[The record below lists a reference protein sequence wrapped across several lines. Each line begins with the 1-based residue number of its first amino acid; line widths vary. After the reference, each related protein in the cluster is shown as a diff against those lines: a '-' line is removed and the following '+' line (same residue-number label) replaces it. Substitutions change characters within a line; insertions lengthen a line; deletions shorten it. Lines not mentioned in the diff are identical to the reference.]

1 MCDRLVSDIHHP
13 DRLNAA
19 GMPVTVG
26 NLLDMATGEMF
37 PWYKAHFLQS
47 PVMPSQKF
55 KLHPLKVGVDGYIE
69 GFRVEAAVAGC
80 AAPQNVILSN
90 NVKAAALFNL
100 RLVQYHCRINGM
112 PMEEY
117 SRFELCHV
125 RLVDVD
131 LTYLFKLETAKA
143 VQVAL
148 DLLKARATALYGKK
162 AKFYGSGG
170 SYTLRIET
178 PGGIIKAYIKDL
190 EAQPKAL
197 RVTDAAFRNEIEA
210 LAPLLLRIEVV
221 LRATDLE
228 KMNLSS
234 PEDWHLTE
242 FNDPAADTYRKVF
255 DEVVRKRLQLDVWHA
270 TEAPSEE
277 AMALLADTHHTLL
290 EFHLEGNNARDHEL
304 CRYSGSGKLDPNYYQ
319 IRNAILAKVGIDLD
333 IPWEH
338 QVAGMVGNLSELL
351 QYDQRFRVPE
361 HLRAYAFTSELFNP
375 MIAAL
380 ESILF
385 PEEGE

>member
-1 MCDRLVSDIHHP
+1 MCDRTVSDINHP
-13 DRLNAA
+13 DKLSAA

-117 SRFELCHV
+117 NRFELRHV
-125 RLVDVD
+125 RLVDVE

-178 PGGIIKAYIKDL
+178 PGGIIKVYIKDL

-197 RVTDAAFRNEIEA
+197 RVTDAAIRNEIEA

-221 LRATDLE
+221 LRAADLE

-333 IPWEH
+333 IPWEQ
-338 QVAGMVGNLSELL
+338 QVAGMAGNLSALL

-380 ESILF
+380 ESVLF

>member
-1 MCDRLVSDIHHP
+1 MCDRAVTDNQYPEMLS
-13 DRLNAA
+13 AA

-37 PWYKAHFLQS
+37 PWYKAHFLLS

-55 KLHPLKVGVDGYIE
+55 KLHPLKVGVDGCIE

-117 SRFELCHV
+117 SRFELRHV
-125 RLVDVD
+125 RLVDVE

-197 RVTDAAFRNEIEA
+197 RVTDAAIRNEIEA

-221 LRATDLE
+221 LRAADLE

-242 FNDPAADTYRKVF
+242 FNDPAADSYRKVF

-270 TEAPSEE
+270 TEAPSEK
-277 AMALLADTHHTLL
+277 AMASLADTHRMLL
-290 EFHLEGNNARDHEL
+290 EFHLQGNNARDHEL

-338 QVAGMVGNLSELL
+338 QVAGMAGNLSELL

-380 ESILF
+380 ESVLF

>member
-26 NLLDMATGEMF
+26 NLLDMASGEMF
-37 PWYKAHFLQS
+37 PWYKAHFLPS

-55 KLHPLKVGVDGYIE
+55 KLHPLKVGVDGCIE

-100 RLVQYHCRINGM
+100 RLVQYHCRINNM

-117 SRFELCHV
+117 SRFELRHV
-125 RLVDVD
+125 RLVDVE
-131 LTYLFKLETAKA
+131 LTYLFKLEAAKA

-148 DLLKARATALYGKK
+148 DMLKARATALYGKK

-170 SYTLRIET
+170 SYTLCVET
-178 PGGIIKAYIKDL
+178 PGGIIKVYIKDL

-197 RVTDAAFRNEIEA
+197 RVADAAVRGEIEA

-221 LRATDLE
+221 LRATDLQ
-228 KMNLSS
+228 KMGLSS

-242 FNDPAADTYRKVF
+242 FGDPESDTYRKVF
-255 DEVVRKRLQLDVWHA
+255 NEVIRKRLQLDVWFA
-270 TEAPSEE
+270 TEAPNEE
-277 AMALLADTHHTLL
+277 TIATLVDTHRTIL
-290 EFHLEGNNARDHEL
+290 EFHMQGHSARDHEL
-304 CRYSGSGKLDPNYYQ
+304 CRYAGSGKLNPNYYQ
-319 IRNAILAKVGIDLD
+319 IRNAIIAKVGIDLD
-333 IPWEH
+333 IPWEL
-338 QVAGMVGNLSELL
+338 QVAGMADNLSEML

-361 HLRAYAFTSELFNP
+361 HLRAYAFTSTLFNP

-380 ESILF
+380 ESVLF
-385 PEEGE
+385 PEKGE

>member
-1 MCDRLVSDIHHP
+1 MCDRTVSDINYP
-13 DRLNAA
+13 DKLSAA

-117 SRFELCHV
+117 NRFELRHV
-125 RLVDVD
+125 RLVDVE
-131 LTYLFKLETAKA
+131 LTYLFKLETAKS
-143 VQVAL
+143 VQAAL

-178 PGGIIKAYIKDL
+178 PGGIIKVYIKDL

-197 RVTDAAFRNEIEA
+197 RVTNAYARSEIED

-255 DEVVRKRLQLDVWHA
+255 NEVVRKRLQLDVWHV
-270 TEAPSEE
+270 TEVPSEE
-277 AMALLADTHHTLL
+277 TMASLADTHHTLL

-319 IRNAILAKVGIDLD
+319 IRNAILAKAGIDLD
-333 IPWEH
+333 IPWEQ
-338 QVAGMVGNLSELL
+338 QVAGMAGNLSELL

-380 ESILF
+380 ESVLF

>member
-1 MCDRLVSDIHHP
+1 MCDRAVTDNQYPEMLS
-13 DRLNAA
+13 AA

-37 PWYKAHFLQS
+37 PWYKAHFLLS

-55 KLHPLKVGVDGYIE
+55 KLHPLKVGVDGCIE

-117 SRFELCHV
+117 SRFELRHV
-125 RLVDVD
+125 RLVDVE

-178 PGGIIKAYIKDL
+178 PGGIIKAYITDL

-197 RVTDAAFRNEIEA
+197 RVTDAAIRNEIEA

-221 LRATDLE
+221 LRAADLE

-242 FNDPAADTYRKVF
+242 FNDPAADSYRKVF

-270 TEAPSEE
+270 TEAPSEK
-277 AMALLADTHHTLL
+277 AMASLADTHRMLL
-290 EFHLEGNNARDHEL
+290 EFHLQGNNARDHEL

-338 QVAGMVGNLSELL
+338 QVAGMAGNLSELL

-380 ESILF
+380 ESVLF

>member
-1 MCDRLVSDIHHP
+1 MCDRTVSDINYP
-13 DRLNAA
+13 DKLSAA

-117 SRFELCHV
+117 NRFELRHV
-125 RLVDVD
+125 RLVDVE

-178 PGGIIKAYIKDL
+178 PGGIIKVYIKDL

-197 RVTDAAFRNEIEA
+197 RVTNADARSEIED

-234 PEDWHLTE
+234 PEDWRLTE

-380 ESILF
+380 ESVLF

>member
-1 MCDRLVSDIHHP
+1 MCRGIRS
-13 DRLNAA
+13 
-19 GMPVTVG
+19 
-26 NLLDMATGEMF
+26 
-37 PWYKAHFLQS
+37 
-47 PVMPSQKF
+47 
-55 KLHPLKVGVDGYIE
+55 
-69 GFRVEAAVAGC
+69 
-80 AAPQNVILSN
+80 
-90 NVKAAALFNL
+90 
-100 RLVQYHCRINGM
+100 
-112 PMEEY
+112 
-117 SRFELCHV
+117 
-125 RLVDVD
+125 
-131 LTYLFKLETAKA
+131 
-143 VQVAL
+143 
-148 DLLKARATALYGKK
+148 
-162 AKFYGSGG
+162 
-170 SYTLRIET
+170 
-178 PGGIIKAYIKDL
+178 IIKVYIKDL

-197 RVTDAAFRNEIEA
+197 RVTDAAIRNEIEA

-221 LRATDLE
+221 LRAADLE

-255 DEVVRKRLQLDVWHA
+255 NEVIRKRLQLDVWHI

-277 AMALLADTHHTLL
+277 TMASLADTHRTLL
-290 EFHLEGNNARDHEL
+290 EFHLQGNNARDHEL

-333 IPWEH
+333 IPWEQ
-338 QVAGMVGNLSELL
+338 QVAGMAGNLSALL

-380 ESILF
+380 ESVLF

>member
-1 MCDRLVSDIHHP
+1 MCDRTVSDINHP
-13 DRLNAA
+13 DKLSAA

-37 PWYKAHFLQS
+37 PWYKAHFLPS

-117 SRFELCHV
+117 NRFELRHV
-125 RLVDVD
+125 RLVDVE
-131 LTYLFKLETAKA
+131 LTYLFKLETAKS
-143 VQVAL
+143 VQAAL

-178 PGGIIKAYIKDL
+178 PGGIIKVYIKDL

-197 RVTDAAFRNEIEA
+197 RVTNAAARSEIED

-242 FNDPAADTYRKVF
+242 FNDPSADTYRKVF

-277 AMALLADTHHTLL
+277 AMASLADTHRMLL
-290 EFHLEGNNARDHEL
+290 EFHLQGNNARDHEL

-319 IRNAILAKVGIDLD
+319 IRTAILAKVGIDLD
-333 IPWEH
+333 IPWEQ
-338 QVAGMVGNLSELL
+338 QVAGMAGNLSALL

-375 MIAAL
+375 MMTAL
-380 ESILF
+380 ESVLF

>member
-1 MCDRLVSDIHHP
+1 MCDRTVSDINYP
-13 DRLNAA
+13 DKLSAA

-117 SRFELCHV
+117 NRFELRHV
-125 RLVDVD
+125 RLVDVE

-178 PGGIIKAYIKDL
+178 PGGIIKVYIKDL

-197 RVTDAAFRNEIEA
+197 RVTNADARSEIED

-380 ESILF
+380 ESVLF

>member
-1 MCDRLVSDIHHP
+1 MCDRTVSDINYP
-13 DRLNAA
+13 DKLSAA

-37 PWYKAHFLQS
+37 PWYKAHFLPS

-117 SRFELCHV
+117 NRFELRHV
-125 RLVDVD
+125 RLVDVE

-178 PGGIIKAYIKDL
+178 PGGIIKVYIKDL

-197 RVTDAAFRNEIEA
+197 RVTDAAIRNEIEA

-221 LRATDLE
+221 LRAADLE

-290 EFHLEGNNARDHEL
+290 EFHLEGNNARDHDL

-375 MIAAL
+375 MMTAL
-380 ESILF
+380 ESVLF

>member
-1 MCDRLVSDIHHP
+1 MCDRTVSDINHP
-13 DRLNAA
+13 DKLSAA

-117 SRFELCHV
+117 NRFELRHV
-125 RLVDVD
+125 RLVDVE
-131 LTYLFKLETAKA
+131 LTYLFELETAKA

-178 PGGIIKAYIKDL
+178 PGGIIKVYIKDL

-197 RVTDAAFRNEIEA
+197 RVTDAAIRNEIEA

-242 FNDPAADTYRKVF
+242 FNDPAADSYRKVF
-255 DEVVRKRLQLDVWHA
+255 DEVVRKRLQLDVWHV
-270 TEAPSEE
+270 TETPSKE
-277 AMALLADTHHTLL
+277 AMASLAYTHRTLL
-290 EFHLEGNNARDHEL
+290 EFHLQGNNARDHEL

-319 IRNAILAKVGIDLD
+319 IRTAILSKVGIDLD
-333 IPWEH
+333 IPWEQ
-338 QVAGMVGNLSELL
+338 QVAGMAGNLSALL

-380 ESILF
+380 ESVLF

>member
-1 MCDRLVSDIHHP
+1 MCDRAVTDNQYPEMLS
-13 DRLNAA
+13 AA

-37 PWYKAHFLQS
+37 PWYKAHFLPS

-100 RLVQYHCRINGM
+100 RLVQYHCRINNM

-125 RLVDVD
+125 RLVDVE
-131 LTYLFKLETAKA
+131 LTYLFKLETAKE

-148 DLLKARATALYGKK
+148 DMLKARATALYGKK

-178 PGGIIKAYIKDL
+178 PGGIIKVYIKDL

-197 RVTDAAFRNEIEA
+197 RVADAAIRSEIEA

-221 LRATDLE
+221 LRATDLQ
-228 KMNLSS
+228 KMGLSN

-242 FNDPAADTYRKVF
+242 FNDPESDTYRKVF
-255 DEVVRKRLQLDVWHA
+255 NEVIRKRLQLDVWYA
-270 TEAPSEE
+270 TEAPNEE
-277 AMALLADTHHTLL
+277 TMAALVDTHRTIL
-290 EFHLEGNNARDHEL
+290 EFHLQGNSARDHEL

-319 IRNAILAKVGIDLD
+319 IRNALLSKVGIDLD
-333 IPWEH
+333 IPWEK
-338 QVAGMVGNLSELL
+338 QVAGMADNLSELL

-361 HLRAYAFTSELFNP
+361 HLRAYAFTSALFNP

-380 ESILF
+380 ESVLF

>member
-1 MCDRLVSDIHHP
+1 MCDRTVSDINYP
-13 DRLNAA
+13 DKLSAA

-37 PWYKAHFLQS
+37 PWYKAHFLPS

-55 KLHPLKVGVDGYIE
+55 KLQPLKVGVDGYIE

-100 RLVQYHCRINGM
+100 RLVQYLCRINGM

-117 SRFELCHV
+117 SRFELRHV
-125 RLVDVD
+125 RLVDVE
-131 LTYLFKLETAKA
+131 LTYLFKLETAKS
-143 VQVAL
+143 VQAAL

-178 PGGIIKAYIKDL
+178 PGGIIKVYIKDL

-197 RVTDAAFRNEIEA
+197 RVTNATVRGEIED

-221 LRATDLE
+221 LRAADLE

-242 FNDPAADTYRKVF
+242 FNDPVIDTYRKVF
-255 DEVVRKRLQLDVWHA
+255 NEVIRKRLQLDVWYV
-270 TEAPSEE
+270 TETPSEE
-277 AMALLADTHHTLL
+277 VMASLADTHRTLL
-290 EFHLEGNNARDHEL
+290 EFHLQGNNARDHEL

-319 IRNAILAKVGIDLD
+319 IRTAILAKVGIDLD
-333 IPWEH
+333 IPWEQ
-338 QVAGMVGNLSELL
+338 QVAGMADNLSTLL
-351 QYDQRFRVPE
+351 QYEQRFRVPE
-361 HLRAYAFTSELFNP
+361 HLRAYAFTSTLFNP
-375 MIAAL
+375 MMAAL
-380 ESILF
+380 ESVLF
-385 PEEGE
+385 PEEEA

>member
-1 MCDRLVSDIHHP
+1 MCDRAVTDNQYPEMLS
-13 DRLNAA
+13 AA

-37 PWYKAHFLQS
+37 PWYKAHFLLS

-55 KLHPLKVGVDGYIE
+55 KLHPLKVGVDGCIE

-125 RLVDVD
+125 RLIDVE

-190 EAQPKAL
+190 EAQPKAF
-197 RVTDAAFRNEIEA
+197 RVTDAAIRNEIEA

-221 LRATDLE
+221 LRAADLE

-270 TEAPSEE
+270 TEAPSEK
-277 AMALLADTHHTLL
+277 AMASLADTHRMLL
-290 EFHLEGNNARDHEL
+290 EFHLQGNNARDHEL

-338 QVAGMVGNLSELL
+338 QVAGMAGNLSELL

>member
-1 MCDRLVSDIHHP
+1 MCDRTVSDINYP
-13 DRLNAA
+13 DKLSAA

-117 SRFELCHV
+117 NRFELRHV
-125 RLVDVD
+125 RLVDVE

-178 PGGIIKAYIKDL
+178 PGGIIKVYIKDL

-197 RVTDAAFRNEIEA
+197 RVTNADARSEIED

-234 PEDWHLTE
+234 PEDWRLTE

-319 IRNAILAKVGIDLD
+319 IRTAILARVGIDLD
-333 IPWEH
+333 IPWEY
-338 QVAGMVGNLSELL
+338 QFAGMAGNLSELL
-351 QYDQRFRVPE
+351 QYDQRFRVPK

-380 ESILF
+380 ESVLF

>member
-1 MCDRLVSDIHHP
+1 MCDRTVSDINYP
-13 DRLNAA
+13 DKLSAA

-37 PWYKAHFLQS
+37 PWYKAHFLPS

-117 SRFELCHV
+117 NRFELRHV
-125 RLVDVD
+125 RLVDVE
-131 LTYLFKLETAKA
+131 LTYLFKLETAKS
-143 VQVAL
+143 VQAAL

-170 SYTLRIET
+170 GYTLRIET
-178 PGGIIKAYIKDL
+178 PGGIIKVYIKDL

-197 RVTDAAFRNEIEA
+197 RVTNADARSEIED

-380 ESILF
+380 ESVLF

>member
-1 MCDRLVSDIHHP
+1 MCDRTVSDINYP
-13 DRLNAA
+13 DKLSAA

-69 GFRVEAAVAGC
+69 GFRVEVAVAGC

-117 SRFELCHV
+117 NRFELRHV
-125 RLVDVD
+125 RLVDVE

-178 PGGIIKAYIKDL
+178 PGGIIKVYIKDL

-197 RVTDAAFRNEIEA
+197 RVTNADARSEIED

-234 PEDWHLTE
+234 PEDWRLTE

-380 ESILF
+380 ESVLF

>member
-1 MCDRLVSDIHHP
+1 MCDRTVSDINHP
-13 DRLNAA
+13 DKLSAA

-117 SRFELCHV
+117 NRFELRHV
-125 RLVDVD
+125 RLVDVE

-178 PGGIIKAYIKDL
+178 PGGIIKVYIKDL

-197 RVTDAAFRNEIEA
+197 RVTDAAIRNEIEA

-221 LRATDLE
+221 LRAADLE

-255 DEVVRKRLQLDVWHA
+255 NEVIRKRLQLDVWHI

-277 AMALLADTHHTLL
+277 TMASLADTHRTLL
-290 EFHLEGNNARDHEL
+290 EFHLQGNNARDHEL

-333 IPWEH
+333 IPWE
-338 QVAGMVGNLSELL
+338 QQLAGMAGNLSALL

-375 MIAAL
+375 MMTAL
-380 ESILF
+380 ESVLF

>member
-1 MCDRLVSDIHHP
+1 MCDRTVSDINYP
-13 DRLNAA
+13 DKLSAA

-37 PWYKAHFLQS
+37 PWYKAHFLPS

-117 SRFELCHV
+117 NRFELRHV
-125 RLVDVD
+125 RLVDVE

-178 PGGIIKAYIKDL
+178 PGGIIKVYIKDL

-197 RVTDAAFRNEIEA
+197 RVTDAAIRNEIEA

-221 LRATDLE
+221 LRAADLE

-375 MIAAL
+375 MMTAL
-380 ESILF
+380 ESVLF

>member
-1 MCDRLVSDIHHP
+1 MLS
-13 DRLNAA
+13 AA

-37 PWYKAHFLQS
+37 PWYKAHFLLS

-55 KLHPLKVGVDGYIE
+55 KLHPLKVGVDGCIE

-125 RLVDVD
+125 RLIDVE

-190 EAQPKAL
+190 EAQPKAF
-197 RVTDAAFRNEIEA
+197 RVTDAAIRNEIEA

-221 LRATDLE
+221 LRAADLE

-270 TEAPSEE
+270 TEAPSEK
-277 AMALLADTHHTLL
+277 AMASLADTHRMLL
-290 EFHLEGNNARDHEL
+290 EFHLQGNNARDHEL

-338 QVAGMVGNLSELL
+338 QVAGMAGNLSELL

>member
-1 MCDRLVSDIHHP
+1 MCDRTVSDINHP
-13 DRLNAA
+13 DKLSAA

-37 PWYKAHFLQS
+37 PWYKAHFLPS

-117 SRFELCHV
+117 NRFELRHV
-125 RLVDVD
+125 RLVDVE
-131 LTYLFKLETAKA
+131 LTYLFKLETAKS
-143 VQVAL
+143 VQAAL

-178 PGGIIKAYIKDL
+178 PGGIIKVYIKDL

-197 RVTDAAFRNEIEA
+197 RVANAAARSEIED

-277 AMALLADTHHTLL
+277 TMASLADTHRMLL
-290 EFHLEGNNARDHEL
+290 EFHLQGNNARDHEL

-319 IRNAILAKVGIDLD
+319 IRTAILAKVGIDLD
-333 IPWEH
+333 IPWEQ
-338 QVAGMVGNLSELL
+338 QVAGMAGTLSALL

-375 MIAAL
+375 MMTAL
-380 ESILF
+380 ESVLF

>member
-1 MCDRLVSDIHHP
+1 MCDRTVSDINYP
-13 DRLNAA
+13 DKLSAA

-37 PWYKAHFLQS
+37 PWYKAHFLPS

-117 SRFELCHV
+117 NRFELRHV
-125 RLVDVD
+125 RLVDVE

-178 PGGIIKAYIKDL
+178 PGGIIKVYIKDL

-197 RVTDAAFRNEIEA
+197 RVTDAAIRNEIEA

-221 LRATDLE
+221 LRAADLE

-255 DEVVRKRLQLDVWHA
+255 NEVIRKRLQLDVWHI

-277 AMALLADTHHTLL
+277 TMASLADTHRTLL
-290 EFHLEGNNARDHEL
+290 EFHLQGNNARDHEL

-375 MIAAL
+375 MMTAL
-380 ESILF
+380 ESVLF

>member
-1 MCDRLVSDIHHP
+1 MCDRTVSDINYP
-13 DRLNAA
+13 DKLNAA

-37 PWYKAHFLQS
+37 PWYKTHFLPS

-100 RLVQYHCRINGM
+100 RLVQYLCRINGM

-117 SRFELCHV
+117 SRFELRHV
-125 RLVDVD
+125 RLVDVE
-131 LTYLFKLETAKA
+131 LTYLFKLETAKS
-143 VQVAL
+143 VQAAL

-178 PGGIIKAYIKDL
+178 PGGIIKVYIKDL

-197 RVTDAAFRNEIEA
+197 RVTNATVRGEIED

-221 LRATDLE
+221 LRAADLE

-242 FNDPAADTYRKVF
+242 FNDPVIDTYRKVF
-255 DEVVRKRLQLDVWHA
+255 NEVIRKRLQLDVWYV
-270 TEAPSEE
+270 TETPSEE
-277 AMALLADTHHTLL
+277 VMASLADTHRTLL
-290 EFHLEGNNARDHEL
+290 EFHLQGNNARDHEL

-319 IRNAILAKVGIDLD
+319 IRTAILAKVGIDLD
-333 IPWEH
+333 IPWEQ
-338 QVAGMVGNLSELL
+338 QVAGMADNLSTLL

-361 HLRAYAFTSELFNP
+361 HLRAYAFTSTLFNP
-375 MIAAL
+375 MMAAL
-380 ESILF
+380 DSVLF
-385 PEEGE
+385 PEEEA

>member
-26 NLLDMATGEMF
+26 NLLDMASGEMF
-37 PWYKAHFLQS
+37 PWYKAHFLPS

-55 KLHPLKVGVDGYIE
+55 KLHPLMVGVDGYIE

-112 PMEEY
+112 PLEEY
-117 SRFELCHV
+117 SRFELSHV
-125 RLVDVD
+125 RLVDVE

-148 DLLKARATALYGKK
+148 DMLKARATALFGKK

-178 PGGIIKAYIKDL
+178 PGGIIKVYIKDL

-197 RVTDAAFRNEIEA
+197 RVADAAVRGEIEE

-221 LRATDLE
+221 LRAADLE
-228 KMNLSS
+228 KMTLSS
-234 PEDWHLTE
+234 PEDWHLPE
-242 FNDPAADTYRKVF
+242 AGDPESDTYRKVF
-255 DEVVRKRLQLDVWHA
+255 NKVIRERLKLDAWHV
-270 TEAPSEE
+270 TEAPTEE
-277 AMALLADTHHTLL
+277 TMASLADTHRTLL
-290 EFHLEGNNARDHEL
+290 EFHLQGNNARDHEL

-319 IRNAILAKVGIDLD
+319 IRAAILAKVGIDLD
-333 IPWEH
+333 IPWEQ
-338 QVAGMVGNLSELL
+338 QVAGMADNLSALL

-361 HLRAYAFTSELFNP
+361 HLRAYSFTGALFNP

-380 ESILF
+380 ESVLF
-385 PEEGE
+385 PEEEA

>member
-1 MCDRLVSDIHHP
+1 M
-13 DRLNAA
+13 
-19 GMPVTVG
+19 
-26 NLLDMATGEMF
+26 
-37 PWYKAHFLQS
+37 
-47 PVMPSQKF
+47 
-55 KLHPLKVGVDGYIE
+55 
-69 GFRVEAAVAGC
+69 
-80 AAPQNVILSN
+80 
-90 NVKAAALFNL
+90 
-100 RLVQYHCRINGM
+100 
-112 PMEEY
+112 
-117 SRFELCHV
+117 
-125 RLVDVD
+125 
-131 LTYLFKLETAKA
+131 
-143 VQVAL
+143 QVAL

-197 RVTDAAFRNEIEA
+197 RVTDAAIRNEIEA

-221 LRATDLE
+221 LRAADLE

-270 TEAPSEE
+270 TEAPSEK
-277 AMALLADTHHTLL
+277 AMASLADTHRMLL
-290 EFHLEGNNARDHEL
+290 EFHLQGNNARDHEL

-319 IRNAILAKVGIDLD
+319 IRNAILAKVSIDLD

-338 QVAGMVGNLSELL
+338 QVAGMAGNLSELL

-380 ESILF
+380 ESVLF

>member
-1 MCDRLVSDIHHP
+1 MCDRTVSDINYP
-13 DRLNAA
+13 DKLSAA

-55 KLHPLKVGVDGYIE
+55 KLHPLRVGVDGYIE
-69 GFRVEAAVAGC
+69 GFRVEVAVAGC

-117 SRFELCHV
+117 NRFELRHV
-125 RLVDVD
+125 RLVDVE

-178 PGGIIKAYIKDL
+178 PGGIIKVYIKDL

-197 RVTDAAFRNEIEA
+197 RVTNADARSEIED

-234 PEDWHLTE
+234 PEDWRLTE

-380 ESILF
+380 ESVLF

>member
-1 MCDRLVSDIHHP
+1 MCDRTVSDINYP
-13 DRLNAA
+13 DKLSAA

-117 SRFELCHV
+117 NRFELRHV
-125 RLVDVD
+125 RLVDVE

-178 PGGIIKAYIKDL
+178 PGGIIKVYIKDL

-197 RVTDAAFRNEIEA
+197 RVTDAAIRNEIEA

-255 DEVVRKRLQLDVWHA
+255 NEVVRKRLHLDVWHV

-277 AMALLADTHHTLL
+277 TMALLADTHHTLL
-290 EFHLEGNNARDHEL
+290 EFHLEGNDARDHEL

-333 IPWEH
+333 IPWEQ
-338 QVAGMVGNLSELL
+338 QVAGMAGNLSELL

-380 ESILF
+380 ESVLF

>member
-1 MCDRLVSDIHHP
+1 MCDRTVSDINYP
-13 DRLNAA
+13 DKLSAA

-90 NVKAAALFNL
+90 NVKAAALFNP

-117 SRFELCHV
+117 NRFELRHV
-125 RLVDVD
+125 RLVDVE

-178 PGGIIKAYIKDL
+178 PGGIIKVYIKDL

-197 RVTDAAFRNEIEA
+197 RVTNADARSEIED

-234 PEDWHLTE
+234 PEDWRLTE

-380 ESILF
+380 ESVLF